1 MFADDNERKLF
12 VEGTTPLQK
21 INVEQIDPHVR
32 CHGWQC
38 PQSKLTSGELEWINK
53 ILIALTQALRGH
65 AAQIA
70 AKYLQQLRNVNRSKC
85 MTMRLQKQAIQ
96 LIEAEVAPSSVKL
109 TEAPCEVPPQAPRSM
124 SSISSSSSR
133 GTKSEKSD

>member
-1 MFADDNERKLF
+1 MFADENERKLF

-38 PQSKLTSGELEWINK
+38 SQPKLTSGELEWINK
-53 ILIALTQALRGH
+53 FPIALTQALRGH

-70 AKYLQQLRNVNRSKC
+70 AKYLQQIQKDSLSKC
-85 MTMRLQKQAIQ
+85 MMMRLQRQTTQ
-96 LIEAEVAPSSVKL
+96 LIEADVAPSSVKL
-109 TEAPCEVPPQAPRSM
+109 TEALCEVPPQAPRSM

-133 GTKSEKSD
+133 GTKSEKGD